1 MTETILLAQKI
12 ELDCNNRERTYFAR
26 ACGCA
31 RKAYN
36 WALDHWQEE
45 YRLYREAKKSDPN
58 QTQLECPNQFKLRRE
73 LNAIK
78 AKEFPYML
86 EVTKCAPQSAIID
99 LGKAFE
105 NFFRDPKRF
114 HYPKFRKKY
123 VDDQFRISNDQFQ
136 IDASRIRIPKLGWVR
151 MRETL
156 RFKDAKVLSATISRK
171 ADRWFVSIQCEL
183 PNVEHLKKADNQG
196 VCGVDLGITTL
207 ATLSNG
213 LTFEG
218 PKAYEKNLKKLR
230 RLQRSLARRKIG
242 SANRT
247 KKLLEIQKFYVRM
260 TNIRHDCLH
269 KLTSYLTS
277 HFETI
282 VIEDLNVKGMMKN
295 RRLSRRIADMGFHEF
310 RRQLEYK
317 ARLRGNEVIVADR
330 FYPSSKT
337 CRFCGIK
344 NEGLTLGE
352 RHWTCPH
359 CEAVIENRD
368 LNAAINLKNLAASC
382 AVSAGGESA
391 SGRRNNLSV
400 KSGSKSSDGV
410 YPSEKEAGRK
420 HQMSRSD

>member
-1 MTETILLAQKI
+1 MAETILLAQKI
-12 ELDCNNRERTYFAR
+12 ELDCNNRERTYFVR

-36 WALDHWQEE
+36 WALERWQEE
-45 YRLYREAKKSDPN
+45 YRHYREAKKTNPN
-58 QTQLECPNQFKLRRE
+58 QTQIECPNQFKLRRE

-78 AKEFPYML
+78 PKEFPYML

-99 LGKAFE
+99 LGKAFD
-105 NFFRDPKRF
+105 NFFRDPKNFR
-114 HYPKFRKKY
+114 YPTYRRKY
-123 VDDQFRISNDQFQ
+123 ADDRFRISNDQFQ

-171 ADRWFVSIQCEL
+171 ANRWFVSLQCEL
-183 PNVEHLKKADNQG
+183 KNLNHLKKADNQG
-196 VCGVDLGITTL
+196 VCGVDLGVTTL

-213 LTFEG
+213 VKFEG
-218 PKAYEKNLKKLR
+218 PKAFEKHRGKLR
-230 RLQRSLARRKIG
+230 RLQRSLARRQKG

-247 KKLLEIQKFYVRM
+247 KKLLEIQKLYARM

-277 HFETI
+277 NFETI

-295 RRLSRRIADMGFHEF
+295 RHLSRRIADMGFFEF

-317 ARLRGNEVIVADR
+317 ARLRGNDVLVADR

-337 CRFCGIK
+337 CRFCAMK

-352 RHWTCPH
+352 RRWRCPH
-359 CEAVIENRD
+359 CEAVIEDRD

-382 AVSAGGESA
+382 AVSACGEIG
-391 SGRRNNLSV
+391 SGRRSNPTV
-400 KSGSKSSDGV
+400 KPVSKNSDGAN
-410 YPSEKEAGRK
+410 PSEVEAGRK
-420 HQMSRSD
+420 HRMSRSD